1 MAKLLIYYLIKGH
14 LMPRVNVSTQLEKIR
29 AARAKLERE
38 EKKLLSRT
46 HDKALSQIVQIA
58 RNAGLSAEQISS
70 ALGGK
75 TRAKGAAKQTRKA
88 AGTTRKVAPKY
99 RDPANPDN
107 TWTGR
112 GRMPKWVAELSAK
125 GALASAEIK
134 A

>member
-1 MAKLLIYYLIKGH
+1 
-14 LMPRVNVSTQLEKIR
+14 MPRVNVANQLEKIR

-46 HDKALSQIVQIA
+46 HDKALAQIVQIA
-58 RNAGLSAEQISS
+58 RNAGLSAEQITA

-75 TRAKGAAKQTRKA
+75 SRAKPAAKAARKA
-88 AGTTRKVAPKY
+88 TAPARKVAPKY
-99 RDPANPDN
+99 RDPANPNN

-112 GRMPKWVAELSAK
+112 GRMPKWVAELNAK

>member
-1 MAKLLIYYLIKGH
+1 
-14 LMPRVNVSTQLEKIR
+14 MPRVNVATQLEKIR

-46 HDKALSQIVQIA
+46 HDKALNQIVTIA
-58 RNAGLSAEQISS
+58 RNAGLSAEQIVA

-75 TRAKGAAKQTRKA
+75 RSKASTGAKTGRKTAGAPR
-88 AGTTRKVAPKY
+88 GKVAPKY
-99 RDPANPDN
+99 RDPANPAN

>member
-1 MAKLLIYYLIKGH
+1 
-14 LMPRVNVSTQLEKIR
+14 MPRVNVANQLEKIR

-38 EKKLLSRT
+38 EKKLLTRT
-46 HDKALSQIVQIA
+46 HDKALSQIIQIA
-58 RNAGLSAEQISS
+58 RSAGLSAEQIAA
-70 ALGGK
+70 ALGSK
-75 TRAKGAAKQTRKA
+75 TRAKGAATKSTRKT
-88 AGTTRKVAPKY
+88 AGVTRKVAPKY

-134 A
+134 I

>member
-1 MAKLLIYYLIKGH
+1 VPPVPNSNAK
-14 LMPRVNVSTQLEKIR
+14 R
-29 AARAKLERE
+29 
-38 EKKLLSRT
+38 KKLLSRT
-46 HDKALSQIVQIA
+46 HDKALAQIVQIA
-58 RNAGLSAEQISS
+58 RSAGLSAEQIAA

-75 TRAKGAAKQTRKA
+75 TRAKDAAKPARKT
-88 AGTTRKVAPKY
+88 AGATRKVAPKY

-125 GALASAEIK
+125 GTLASAEIK

>member
-1 MAKLLIYYLIKGH
+1 MS
-14 LMPRVNVSTQLEKIR
+14 RVNVANQLEKIR

-58 RNAGLSAEQISS
+58 RNAGLNAEQIAA

-75 TRAKGAAKQTRKA
+75 SRAKSAGKTAAKTTRKA
-88 AGTTRKVAPKY
+88 SANAGRKVAPKY
-99 RDPANPDN
+99 RDPANANN

-112 GRMPKWVAELSAK
+112 GRMPQWVAALHAQGQLDSA
-125 GALASAEIK
+125 LIK

>member
-1 MAKLLIYYLIKGH
+1 
-14 LMPRVNVSTQLEKIR
+14 MPRVNVAKQLEKIR

-46 HDKALSQIVQIA
+46 HDKALAQIAQIA
-58 RNAGLSAEQISS
+58 RDAGLTAEQITA

-75 TRAKGAAKQTRKA
+75 SRAKGAAKPARKA
-88 AGTTRKVAPKY
+88 AAGATRKVAPKY
-99 RDPANPDN
+99 RDPANPNN

-112 GRMPKWVAELSAK
+112 GRMPKWVADLNAQ

>member
-1 MAKLLIYYLIKGH
+1 
-14 LMPRVNVSTQLEKIR
+14 MPRTTVASQLEKIR

-46 HDKALSQIVQIA
+46 HDKALGQIVQIA
-58 RNAGLSAEQISS
+58 RNASLSIEQIAA

-75 TRAKGAAKQTRKA
+75 KRAKSAAKSPRKA
-88 AGTTRKVAPKY
+88 SPTAGRKVAPKY
-99 RDPANPDN
+99 RDPANPAN

-112 GRMPKWVAELSAK
+112 GRMPQWVADLNAK
-125 GALASAEIK
+125 GDLASALIK

>member
-1 MAKLLIYYLIKGH
+1 
-14 LMPRVNVSTQLEKIR
+14 MPRVNVASQLEKIR
-29 AARAKLERE
+29 AARVKLERE

-46 HDKALSQIVQIA
+46 HDKALAQIVQIA
-58 RNAGLSAEQISS
+58 RNAGLTAEQIAA

-75 TRAKGAAKQTRKA
+75 SRAKAGAKTARKTAGAA
-88 AGTTRKVAPKY
+88 RKVAPKY

-112 GRMPKWVAELSAK
+112 GRMPKWVAELNEK

>member
-1 MAKLLIYYLIKGH
+1 
-14 LMPRVNVSTQLEKIR
+14 MPRITVASQLEKIR

-46 HDKALSQIVQIA
+46 HDKALGQIVQIA
-58 RNAGLSAEQISS
+58 RDAGLNIEQIAA

-75 TRAKGAAKQTRKA
+75 TRAKSAKSGGKTARSST
-88 AGTTRKVAPKY
+88 AGRKVAPKY
-99 RDPANPDN
+99 RDPANPQN

-112 GRMPKWVAELSAK
+112 GRMPRWVADLEAK
-125 GALASAEIK
+125 GELASAAIS

>member
-1 MAKLLIYYLIKGH
+1 
-14 LMPRVNVSTQLEKIR
+14 MPRVNVASQLEKIR
-29 AARAKLERE
+29 AARLKLERE
-38 EKKLLSRT
+38 EKKLLTRT

-58 RNAGLSAEQISS
+58 RDAGLSAEQIAA

-75 TRAKGAAKQTRKA
+75 RAKVAPAKAARKSSGAAR
-88 AGTTRKVAPKY
+88 GKVAPKY
-99 RDPANPDN
+99 RDPANAEN

-125 GALASAEIK
+125 GELDKAEIK

>member
-1 MAKLLIYYLIKGH
+1 
-14 LMPRVNVSTQLEKIR
+14 MPRVNVASQLEKIR

-46 HDKALSQIVQIA
+46 HDKALAQIVQIA
-58 RNAGLSAEQISS
+58 RNAGLSAEQIMT

-75 TRAKGAAKQTRKA
+75 SRVKGAAKTARKSTGA
-88 AGTTRKVAPKY
+88 TRKVAPKY
-99 RDPANPDN
+99 RDPANPAN

-112 GRMPKWVAELSAK
+112 GRMPKWVADLNAQ
-125 GALASAEIK
+125 GNLASAEIK